1 MKIRSLYELEEALD
15 QDLAWR
21 KHEIIT
27 ITGQVTSSRKSA
39 KITLM
44 RAAIALMYS
53 HWEGHVK
60 NASEIYLAYLN
71 SISPKYIDMKD
82 NFKHISLRSKFDEGF
97 SIKDYSSQKE
107 IYEYILFGLNCN
119 FSVNEKHIVKT
130 NSNLKSEVFI
140 NIMEQLGLEFTDLE
154 LKSNFIDQVL
164 LNNRNCIAHGERLN
178 DQDITNAY
186 ENIKNEIIDML
197 EIVNRTIRNAACNRE
212 YLKVINE

>member
-1 MKIRSLYELEEALD
+1 MRIRSLYELEGALD

-27 ITGQVTSSRKSA
+27 IIGQVSSARKSA

-60 NASEIYLAYLN
+60 NASEIYLVYLN
-71 SISPKYIDMKD
+71 SLSPKYIDMKD
-82 NFKHISLRSKFDEGF
+82 NFKHISLRSRFEEGF
-97 SIKDYSSQKE
+97 SIKEYSSQKE

-119 FSVNEKHIVKT
+119 FHVNEKHIVKT
-130 NSNLKSEVFI
+130 NSNLKSDVFI
-140 NIMEQLGLEFTDLE
+140 NIMEQLGLKFNDLE

-186 ENIKNEIIDML
+186 DNVKEEIIEML
-197 EIVNRTIRNAACNRE
+197 EIVNRTIRNAASNRE
-212 YLKVINE
+212 YLKVNSN